1 MDPHPDLPYLSH
13 VLDMARTSMAKVP
26 SSGVCI
32 DRQDWIG
39 VTNPNADD
47 GRTWLP
53 VGAGFLPVRAM
64 IHSWK
69 PAMEAFAEVW
79 HEGGQAVIINDHSN
93 RLDMMEFVDGIYAE
107 MGDMSAAAAG
117 SSSSGSLNS
126 HGIGTALA
134 SLGPTVAYIWSHPKK
149 PSQMTA
155 QYVSDG
161 LQTHLWA
168 GVFPTVPV
176 KNNDHAIGGDCA
188 PSCAYDG
195 TFSSYGHL
203 FNAIRGR
210 SWVLAAHAAVVASK
224 NALANLF
231 SIPVPGHRSTG
242 SSPRLFAAVVILAP
256 ASADVTL
263 SLKGLGSNSTN
274 TGSDGRACTP
284 TIDTVLSPTN
294 QKAATAIVTS
304 ATAHAAELKL
314 SFTGSNVSHGAAVVM
329 VAGC

>member
-161 LQTHLWA
+161 LGLGWRTGWQE
-168 GVFPTVPV
+168 
-176 KNNDHAIGGDCA
+176 
-188 PSCAYDG
+188 
-195 TFSSYGHL
+195 
-203 FNAIRGR
+203 R
-210 SWVLAAHAAVVASK
+210 SWKLPLQRGLPAPRIAHES
-224 NALANLF
+224 
-231 SIPVPGHRSTG
+231 R
-242 SSPRLFAAVVILAP
+242 
-256 ASADVTL
+256 
-263 SLKGLGSNSTN
+263 
-274 TGSDGRACTP
+274 
-284 TIDTVLSPTN
+284 
-294 QKAATAIVTS
+294 
-304 ATAHAAELKL
+304 
-314 SFTGSNVSHGAAVVM
+314 
-329 VAGC
+329 